1 MLTAFVPA
9 TCQSLSRVVSRA
21 AVFQSTRL
29 APALGAQPAP
39 ASLLRADELC
49 RGSATL
55 CRACRCLQHPD
66 FSKSPSSR
74 AHKFPGT
81 QAAPH
86 LKGHRNS
93 FHGHH
98 VEAGVAKITCCD
110 IVDAVDEI
118 SHANE
123 LLNVQRPQGLDLSLR
138 RSDHR
143 SFVPG
148 FPFFNNLVFTL
159 VPVNHKWRSTFG
171 VDWKR

>member
-1 MLTAFVPA
+1 MNYV
-9 TCQSLSRVVSRA
+9 
-21 AVFQSTRL
+21 
-29 APALGAQPAP
+29 
-39 ASLLRADELC
+39 E
-49 RGSATL
+49 
-55 CRACRCLQHPD
+55 
-66 FSKSPSSR
+66 
-74 AHKFPGT
+74 
-81 QAAPH
+81 AAPPRTEH
-86 LKGHRNS
+86 VDAFGTRIFQKSLPCVRINFLGCKPTHIFKGHGDS

-98 VEAGVAKITCCD
+98 VEAGVAEITCCD

-123 LLNVQRPQGLDLSLR
+123 LLNVQRAQDLDLSLS
-138 RSDHR
+138 RSDHG